1 MNQMNL
7 RGKGIFSNFCYLCGA
22 WKGALGLEPMHDCLA
37 WARGEPACP
46 SCYIC
51 HLRMIFTQVWR
62 VLRDD
67 GTLWLNLGDCYAG
80 SGKAGTSIEY
90 QRRHLQFGRKE
101 RKERMGLPTS
111 APDGLKPKDLIM
123 VPARVA
129 LALQADG
136 WYLRSMIPWL
146 KRNATPESVLDR
158 PTTANEWIFML
169 TKSRKYYY
177 NIDAVRIPHS
187 TFPNRN
193 ITNLKKYQGKF
204 SKNICETVS
213 SPRARQ
219 NREGYTPS
227 YYHQQGRNRRTADWW
242 YESLE
247 MIIKQQRAYLGHL
260 QHIKDNQGML
270 RDYDGMPLGFNVN
283 TKPFKQAHFAVFP
296 SSLIEPCLLAGTS
309 NKACAHCCAPYTRQP
324 TCDCKPKDD
333 SGRCIVLDP
342 FLGSGT
348 VAITAIKHD
357 QAYIGIDISQ
367 EYCDMALKRIAQ
379 ETTKFKFPLPKS
391 PDFHQNQ

>member
-1 MNQMNL
+1 MRNYNEYINKIIYGHALEILPKLPKKIAQCCITSPPYWGLRTYSGNQERIWGGDTNCEHQWDSYLKSARGGKSLPNNMPNVGSNKVMNQMNL

-227 YYHQQGRNRRTADWW
+227 YYHQQGRNRRTAD
-242 YESLE
+242 
-247 MIIKQQRAYLGHL
+247 
-260 QHIKDNQGML
+260 
-270 RDYDGMPLGFNVN
+270 
-283 TKPFKQAHFAVFP
+283 
-296 SSLIEPCLLAGTS
+296 
-309 NKACAHCCAPYTRQP
+309 
-324 TCDCKPKDD
+324 
-333 SGRCIVLDP
+333 
-342 FLGSGT
+342 
-348 VAITAIKHD
+348 
-357 QAYIGIDISQ
+357 
-367 EYCDMALKRIAQ
+367 
-379 ETTKFKFPLPKS
+379 
-391 PDFHQNQ
+391 